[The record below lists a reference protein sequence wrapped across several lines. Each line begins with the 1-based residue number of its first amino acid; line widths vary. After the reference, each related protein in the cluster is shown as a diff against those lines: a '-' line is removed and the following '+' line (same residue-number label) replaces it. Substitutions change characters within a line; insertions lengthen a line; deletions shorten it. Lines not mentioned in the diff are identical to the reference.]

1 MADAEEALSGSE
13 TDEPTEGEVTGHRRR
28 ILHPQKATQIP
39 MSSPSV
45 GSYVEKIR
53 REAQGLRDRAKATES
68 RADELARRLHTELA
82 RSSGKLADPTDLAF
96 DADHLDD
103 GDKLGAAI
111 DSLLE
116 SKPHLRSRVPS
127 GNVGQDAKDTGQPVS
142 LLSHLKSLV

>member
-1 MADAEEALSGSE
+1 MARRRTNQPRVRSRGAPE
-13 TDEPTEGEVTGHRRR
+13 TDSAPAEGDSDSNE
-28 ILHPQKATQIP
+28 QSF
-39 MSSPSV
+39 SSE
-45 GSYVEKIR
+45 YVEKIR
-53 REAQGLRDRAKATES
+53 REAQGLRDRAKAAES
-68 RADELARRLHTELA
+68 RADELARRLHMELA

-116 SKPHLRSRVPS
+116 SKPYLRSRVPS
-127 GNVGQDAKDTGQPVS
+127 GNVGQGAKDTGQPVS